1 MPKENVNV
9 THLIFGLVKKIPQCK
24 TNYFLEPYSHDKNK
38 IKFVTFI

>member
-9 THLIFGLVKKIPQCK
+9 THLIFGLVKKMCK
-24 TNYFLEPYSHDKNK
+24 TNYFLESYSHDKNK